1 MLDYAALDPQLLA
14 AIVGDLAAALGTL
27 AAATVVGPRLC
38 TEEEEEAAAGAGPAA
53 ASPLSFMVVGVLDG
67 CCYVV
72 RPDLLVGPQAPRPAL
87 ITFRQASGG
96 GAVQPGWA
104 DEAEAAAVWAQL
116 DLLVAAFQ
124 QGDCAAGSAAGS
136 AAGEAGAESQAAAG
150 GGWEAA
156 GGGRR
161 RGGAGRGAVA
171 PPATT
176 RTSLPTGP
184 QPFSSP
190 APLVTLDGLAGLPP
204 MPTLSGLLLGYPAV
218 YVVRDLAG
226 AEAASR
232 CLSATSLTFY
242 TATLQPGDG
251 SLGSSLPGSG
261 GGSAGGEHP
270 LLAFSVPAQLAG
282 DPDWEAARAAWLAAL
297 RERVGAAGFPWT
309 GAALGARHS
318 APRPIAL

>member
-1 MLDYAALDPQLLA
+1 MLDYAALDPHLLA

-27 AAATVVGPRLC
+27 AAATVVGPRLR

-53 ASPLSFMVVGVLDG
+53 ASPLGPMVVAVLDG

-72 RPDLLVGPQAPRPAL
+72 RPDLLVGPQAPHPAL

-96 GAVQPGWA
+96 GAVQLGWA

-116 DLLVAAFQ
+116 DLLVAALQ
-124 QGDCAAGSAAGS
+124 QGDCTAGSAAGS
-136 AAGEAGAESQAAAG
+136 AAGGAGAESQGPAE
-150 GGWEAA
+150 GGWEAT

-161 RGGAGRGAVA
+161 RGRAGRVAVA

-176 RTSLPTGP
+176 RTSFPTAP

-242 TATLQPGDG
+242 TATLQ
-251 SLGSSLPGSG
+251 GSG
-261 GGSAGGEHP
+261 GESSCCEHP
-270 LLAFSVPAQLAG
+270 LLAFSVPAQLVG
-282 DPDWEAARAAWLAAL
+282 DLRWEAARAAWLAAL
-297 RERVGAAGFPWT
+297 RERVGAAGAAGFPWT